1 MPSPVVA
8 VPPLLRSLKNLR
20 GIRAAIGRD
29 GCRCERSQH
38 DHQALIDPP
47 RFPRPNARAKRL
59 ACPADTQR
67 PSEAPHPPARR
78 YCSHAPVESPRP
90 EPKVPLVPI
99 RAATLRRSW
108 WNSRRRCRVVCFS
121 VPRCQDAPSP
131 CCCPPCVRVQ
141 HGCPARCGQ
150 RQRRSV
156 LTHRTLY
163 YDIAFGV
170 SGVKTDTPPYSGTL
184 LPLCHVSAERG
195 ENFFGKAKILLR

>member
-29 GCRCERSQH
+29 GCRYERSQH

-47 RFPRPNARAKRL
+47 SFPRPNARAKRL

-99 RAATLRRSW
+99 RAATLRRSL
-108 WNSRRRCRVVCFS
+108 RRLCR
-121 VPRCQDAPSP
+121 
-131 CCCPPCVRVQ
+131 
-141 HGCPARCGQ
+141 
-150 RQRRSV
+150 
-156 LTHRTLY
+156 RTC
-163 YDIAFGV
+163 IV
-170 SGVKTDTPPYSGTL
+170 
-184 LPLCHVSAERG
+184 VSAFQRV
-195 ENFFGKAKILLR
+195 KMLRPPAAARHACGCSTGAPHAAGQQ